1 MKRDGRLSWGRKMQD
16 PHPHGSAAPERARSC
31 VFGTPFFI
39 FLLLFPSPTCH
50 PRPPFPS
57 PPLRLRLGPAMEV
70 GVHQEVHLHLNRR
83 CNALGA
89 APAELGINLTL
100 WERRR
105 CRLRPHQHRRNGADC
120 CNASC
125 PVWTL
130 RWVPPPP
137 RGDRAAVDRCVG
149 YYWRC
154 SSASSLTF

>member
-1 MKRDGRLSWGRKMQD
+1 M
-16 PHPHGSAAPERARSC
+16 
-31 VFGTPFFI
+31 
-39 FLLLFPSPTCH
+39 
-50 PRPPFPS
+50 
-57 PPLRLRLGPAMEV
+57 
-70 GVHQEVHLHLNRR
+70 HLNRR

-137 RGDRAAVDRCVG
+137 PPPPETEQLLIDVLATIGAARLPPHSHSDCFTLFLFSTNLRQDGKKLAEKQAPFFAFVFQRKISGVAARWKHLGPLFCISKRNSGFPSV
-149 YYWRC
+149 
-154 SSASSLTF
+154 SN